1 MLFTPA
7 LYLYP
12 SLRETELELARF
24 APLGQILELRSL
36 CTFRSK
42 NLSGV
47 LTFLLRCL
55 NHFYPRFILKI
66 IIQTITNNLSFTL

>member
-24 APLGQILELRSL
+24 APLGQRTCPVFLRS
-36 CTFRSK
+36 F
-42 NLSGV
+42 
-47 LTFLLRCL
+47 
-55 NHFYPRFILKI
+55 
-66 IIQTITNNLSFTL
+66 